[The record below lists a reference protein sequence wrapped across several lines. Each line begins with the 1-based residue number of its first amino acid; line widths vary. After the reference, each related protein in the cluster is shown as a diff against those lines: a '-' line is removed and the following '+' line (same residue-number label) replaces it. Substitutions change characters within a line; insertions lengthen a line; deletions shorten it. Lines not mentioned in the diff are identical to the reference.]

1 MNCTTTITDW
11 IMVAITFVYVVATIA
26 IFVTNKNS
34 EKAAYAQLEETK
46 RQYEDKKRL
55 EIMPYLQCEQCKDN
69 TNNKISLRF
78 DNNKKSGIVTSYP
91 IEFVNIGNGTAKG
104 IEYIFT
110 NATASYE
117 RNDLPQTALQSGNR
131 MMLVIQLTIPDESL
145 QKNIMSF
152 ELKYKDLLDNSYSQ
166 KIEFYIYDG
175 YNSKV
180 IKNHKTFAPKY
191 IINET

>member
-1 MNCTTTITDW
+1 MECVN
-11 IMVAITFVYVVATIA
+11 TIA
-26 IFVTNKNS
+26 TCLMVVITLVYMIFTIKIFQENK
-34 EKAAYAQLEETK
+34 KAVQASNEQLRETI

-55 EIMPYLQCEQCKDN
+55 EIMPYLQCEKCKDN
-69 TNNKISLRF
+69 SNNKISLRF
-78 DNNKKSGIVTSYP
+78 DDNKKSGIVTSYP
-91 IEFVNIGNGTAKG
+91 IEFVNIGNGTAKD